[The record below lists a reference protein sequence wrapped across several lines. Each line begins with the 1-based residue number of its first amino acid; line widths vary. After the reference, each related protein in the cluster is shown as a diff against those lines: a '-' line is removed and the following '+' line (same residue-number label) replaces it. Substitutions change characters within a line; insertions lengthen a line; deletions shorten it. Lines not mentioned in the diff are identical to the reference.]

1 MTDVCLDPLH
11 YLEDRLRCRV
21 YLDRGGNV
29 RLGFSKRHGLEDMMT
44 AHGIA
49 RSNAGVLR
57 AQLRQDQEVAAPAVP
72 DDATTTLLEKSTP
85 GAFCPL
91 RP

>member
-11 YLEDRLRCRV
+11 YLEDRLSCRV

-57 AQLRQDQEVAAPAVP
+57 AQLRQDQ
-72 DDATTTLLEKSTP
+72 DATLADETPSLLESVP
-85 GAFCPL
+85 SGAFSPL
-91 RP
+91 IP